1 MDKEEVFDLDDNGI
15 EMKEVDAFG
24 DNELVEG
31 ENRKKEEYEETEE
44 FEEEEYEEEEPSPF
58 MIVIILTGIVIAI
71 LVVIGV
77 VFSFFKSEKKNEQSD
92 IVMIETESEGNTEE
106 LTESESIEAEVQTD
120 ETIEEVFSE
129 YEEPEQVETEETGTM
144 EESMEEAEQN
154 EETTIQNEPV
164 SGNETMEFTEL
175 SDTVTAKDITNLR
188 TVPSTLDETN
198 VVAQL
203 MNGEGITRT
212 GINETY
218 GWSRLDY
225 NGQTVY
231 AVSNYLTT
239 DLNYKPPVAPN
250 DPNRVSTQDGR
261 VIIFTDYS
269 DYITPKEYVNL
280 RTEPSTSEGEST
292 VRCQIKS
299 GDTVH
304 RTGYSPDS
312 GWSRV
317 EYNGEVLYVVSSMV
331 YTTE

>member
-1 MDKEEVFDLDDNGI
+1 MDKEELFDLDDAGI
-15 EMKEVDAFG
+15 DME
-24 DNELVEG
+24 EG
-31 ENRKKEEYEETEE
+31 YEETEE
-44 FEEEEYEEEEPSPF
+44 CEETEVFEDEEYEEEEPS
-58 MIVIILTGIVIAI
+58 MLMTVIILIGVVIAF
-71 LVVIGV
+71 LVVIGA
-77 VFSFFKSEKKNEQSD
+77 VFVFFFKAEKGSEKSD
-92 IVMIETESEGNTEE
+92 IVVIETEYEVNTEE
-106 LTESESIEAEVQTD
+106 LTESESIVEETQVD
-120 ETIEEVFSE
+120 ETVEEVFSE
-129 YEEPEQVETEETGTM
+129 DAEPEEVETEEVSTI
-144 EESMEEAEQN
+144 EESMEETEQS
-154 EETTIQNEPV
+154 EPI

-188 TVPSTLDETN
+188 TMPSTLDETN

-203 MNGEGITRT
+203 MNGEGIIRT

-239 DLNYKPPVAPN
+239 DLTYKPPVAPN

-261 VIIFTDYS
+261 VIIFADYS

-280 RTEPSTSEGEST
+280 RTEPSTSEGETT

>member
-1 MDKEEVFDLDDNGI
+1 MDKEIFDLDDNGI
-15 EMKEVDAFG
+15 EMEE
-24 DNELVEG
+24 EL
-31 ENRKKEEYEETEE
+31 EETEVSE
-44 FEEEEYEEEEPSPF
+44 ETEAFEDEEYEEEEPS
-58 MIVIILTGIVIAI
+58 MLMTILILIGVVIAFLAVI
-71 LVVIGV
+71 CAVCFFFFKTEKRSELVVIEPQ
-77 VFSFFKSEKKNEQSD
+77 SEV
-92 IVMIETESEGNTEE
+92 ITEE
-106 LTESESIEAEVQTD
+106 MAESESIETEVQTD
-120 ETIEEVFSE
+120 EVVEEVFSE
-129 YEEPEQVETEETGTM
+129 EADSEVVEEAETEADTMEESTEETGETI
-144 EESMEEAEQN
+144 
-154 EETTIQNEPV
+154 EETTIQSEPV
-164 SGNETMEFTEL
+164 SGNENMEFNEV
-175 SDTVTAKDITNLR
+175 SDTVTAKDVTNLR
-188 TVPSTLDETN
+188 TMPSTLDETN

-203 MNGEGITRT
+203 MNGESIIRT
-212 GINETY
+212 GINESY

-261 VIIFTDYS
+261 VIIFTGCS

-292 VRCQIKS
+292 VRCQIRN
-299 GDTVH
+299 GDTVY